1 MIARTMF
8 RNDIIGY
15 FCCMD
20 ITEIFI
26 EKRVHQRKSLISQL
40 TINGV

>member
-26 EKRVHQRKSLISQL
+26 ERLISQL